1 MFTNEID
8 WDESITTVLCE
19 ADAYEDVQMFID
31 ENEVYIRQWN
41 VSRNEHDLIVMS
53 PMMFAE
59 LLLALKQPEGSF
71 HTRNKE

>member
-1 MFTNEID
+1 
-8 WDESITTVLCE
+8 
-19 ADAYEDVQMFID
+19 
-31 ENEVYIRQWN
+31 
-41 VSRNEHDLIVMS
+41 MS

>member
-19 ADAYEDVQMFID
+19 IDAYEDVQMFID

-41 VSRNEHDLIVMS
+41 TVREDHDLIVLS
-53 PMMFAE
+53 PMMFTE

-71 HTRNKE
+71 HTRKKK

>member
-31 ENEVYIRQWN
+31 ENG
-41 VSRNEHDLIVMS
+41 
-53 PMMFAE
+53 A
-59 LLLALKQPEGSF
+59 LLL
-71 HTRNKE
+71 